1 MKAAVIGY
9 GNVGMAT
16 FNALLHMPE
25 IHELVLCGRNKEKI
39 EGELSDFKDSL
50 AINTGIMTRIGG
62 GGYEMTKDADII
74 IYTAGPSIKN
84 PKDDRMSI
92 VKENVEVA
100 REVCYELNKYNR
112 DAFMIVISNP
122 VDVLVSAIINFTG
135 RPRNKVIGTGTLLDT
150 TRLRRYLA
158 EMLDIQPK
166 DVTAFVLGEHGSTSF
181 IVWDRTRVMGMKI
194 NAFLSSQLGKNVK
207 LSRLKLE
214 GVTRRAGFHIVEM
227 KGSTSV
233 GVAAAAAQIVAAIIH
248 DTHEILPI
256 SVSLEGEYG
265 IDGIALSVPC
275 YVCATG
281 AYVISGIKHS
291 DEEHEALMASAEHIR
306 RNSEGLFESKFID
319 WVKSVW
325 KISGTETG
333 DSY

>member
-39 EGELSDFKDSL
+39 KGELSDFKDSL
-50 AINTGIMTRIGG
+50 AINTNIMTRIEG

-74 IYTAGPSIKN
+74 IYTAGPSVKSS
-84 PKDDRMSI
+84 KDDRMSI
-92 VKENVEVA
+92 VKENVQVA
-100 REVCYELNKYNR
+100 REISYELNKYNR
-112 DAFMIVISNP
+112 DAFLIVISNP
-122 VDVLVSAIINFTG
+122 VDVLVSALVNFTG

-150 TRLRRYLA
+150 ARLRRYLA
-158 EMLDIQPK
+158 EMLDIRAK

-194 NAFLSSQLGKNVK
+194 NTFLSSQLGKNVK

-214 GVTRRAGFHIVEM
+214 GVTKRAGFQIVEM

-248 DTHEILPI
+248 DTREILPV
-256 SVSLEGEYG
+256 SVTLDGEYG
-265 IDGIALSVPC
+265 IYGIALSVPC
-275 YVCATG
+275 YVG
-281 AYVISGIKHS
+281 ASGAFVISGIKHS
-291 DEEHEALMASAEHIR
+291 DEEHEALMASAELILH
-306 RNSEGLFESKFID
+306 NSEGLFETKFLD
-319 WVKSVW
+319 RVK
-325 KISGTETG
+325 KRLENIRH
-333 DSY
+333 